1 MSHDSEP
8 LQKTVHEHKLSCRHA
23 RIDLIE
29 AHADV
34 ESQRTE
40 ARSLLRQLVMQ
51 RVFDRFS
58 GAEEAVLLD
67 RLWPLAHQGD
77 DNKESPMF
85 GEGAYNLWHRRGKQ
99 NTPGQPE

>member
-1 MSHDSEP
+1 MSNDSEP
-8 LQKTVHEHKLSCRHA
+8 LRKLVHEHKLSSRHT

-29 AHADV
+29 AHDDV

-58 GAEEAVLLD
+58 GAEEAALLD
-67 RLWPLAHQGD
+67 RLWPLAHSGND
-77 DNKESPMF
+77 SKETPMF
-85 GEGAYNLWHRRGKQ
+85 GEGAYGLWRRRGEQ
-99 NTPGQPE
+99 DSPAQPK